1 MAVRSTL
8 ISDLFSE
15 SKESTLQQKLA
26 AAIIHN
32 NKRLTNTFAI
42 VTEILVEEIIFL
54 VYMLRQ
60 EY

>member
-32 NKRLTNTFAI
+32 NKRLTNTFCNSQI
-42 VTEILVEEIIFL
+42 FRLVHKS
-54 VYMLRQ
+54 
-60 EY
+60 